1 MTTALIPNGAFLN
14 AELDFGLSM
23 LRQVPVTQQLV
34 VSPISV
40 IFALA
45 MVQAGARGKTKMQ
58 IDQAISRGAADG
70 AVVDYYSKLSRAI
83 MTSNNGT
90 QARIA
95 NGFFIDKRFNI
106 SNEYANTVSSMYSAK
121 IESLDFTQ
129 PEQAAKT
136 IENFVSQVTSGKLQN
151 IANADTVKDAFAVL
165 INAIYFNAEWE
176 YKFLKGSSSN
186 RTFNTTN
193 NTGRLIEFVN
203 ESDEE
208 RLYAEDQDMQL
219 LSLRYKD
226 PSYALNIFLPKNRFA
241 IEQLREKLDGAYIQ
255 HMFSQLNMTSLRIS
269 IPKIKIE
276 TDFRLEEA
284 LMAMNVSEMF
294 NDSADL
300 TGITDSLR
308 LKVSSATHKA
318 IIEVDE
324 DGTTAAAV
332 TLFKLIPRF
341 APPES
346 VIFSAD
352 HPFIF
357 ILTKD
362 KNPLFIGQFLEYHT
376 KGHMWKPHALYPSII
391 FALLLYNGIVV
402 IFLRPVC
409 DQGQTMGGS
418 MENLA
423 IYVPRPANK
432 FTQHYRVAI
441 MTVASVDKMHNYEEA
456 LCEVCEK
463 TLQFS
468 T

>member
-346 VIFSAD
+346 I
-352 HPFIF
+352 
-357 ILTKD
+357 
-362 KNPLFIGQFLEYHT
+362 
-376 KGHMWKPHALYPSII
+376 SIPKI
-391 FALLLYNGIVV
+391 KIETDFRL
-402 IFLRPVC
+402 
-409 DQGQTMGGS
+409 
-418 MENLA
+418 
-423 IYVPRPANK
+423 
-432 FTQHYRVAI
+432 
-441 MTVASVDKMHNYEEA
+441 EEA
-456 LCEVCEK
+456 LMAMNVSEMFNDSADLTGITDSLRLKVSSATHKAIIEEQIYT
-463 TLQFS
+463 TLPS
-468 T
+468 RYNDSCKRR

>member
-1 MTTALIPNGAFLN
+1 MCHKK
-14 AELDFGLSM
+14 
-23 LRQVPVTQQLV
+23 VP
-34 VSPISV
+34 
-40 IFALA
+40 
-45 MVQAGARGKTKMQ
+45 
-58 IDQAISRGAADG
+58 
-70 AVVDYYSKLSRAI
+70 
-83 MTSNNGT
+83 
-90 QARIA
+90 
-95 NGFFIDKRFNI
+95 
-106 SNEYANTVSSMYSAK
+106 
-121 IESLDFTQ
+121 
-129 PEQAAKT
+129 
-136 IENFVSQVTSGKLQN
+136 
-151 IANADTVKDAFAVL
+151 
-165 INAIYFNAEWE
+165 
-176 YKFLKGSSSN
+176 LK
-186 RTFNTTN
+186 
-193 NTGRLIEFVN
+193 IEFVN

-362 KNPLFIGQFLEYHT
+362 KNPLFIGQY
-376 KGHMWKPHALYPSII
+376 A
-391 FALLLYNGIVV
+391 
-402 IFLRPVC
+402 
-409 DQGQTMGGS
+409 
-418 MENLA
+418 
-423 IYVPRPANK
+423 
-432 FTQHYRVAI
+432 
-441 MTVASVDKMHNYEEA
+441 
-456 LCEVCEK
+456 
-463 TLQFS
+463 
-468 T
+468 

>member
-193 NTGRLIEFVN
+193 NTGRLVGKRLSRCEQRKVFDKTHCSSGRPAGVAVIEFVN

-362 KNPLFIGQFLEYHT
+362 KNPLFIGQY
-376 KGHMWKPHALYPSII
+376 A
-391 FALLLYNGIVV
+391 
-402 IFLRPVC
+402 
-409 DQGQTMGGS
+409 
-418 MENLA
+418 
-423 IYVPRPANK
+423 
-432 FTQHYRVAI
+432 
-441 MTVASVDKMHNYEEA
+441 
-456 LCEVCEK
+456 
-463 TLQFS
+463 
-468 T
+468 